1 MVLQR
6 PLEFAMHN
14 RALELKDYTLGIVD
28 NDPLVLDLLTH
39 YFVASHAPLHV
50 LWSLNNPKQAW
61 RACNDE
67 RTRPQVVLTD
77 IEMPGMNGRELFHR
91 IRAHEPNIV
100 VIGVAAFPDAVE
112 EPGLVVLPRNR
123 KSRRSCISRACCCM
137 MSR

>member
-1 MVLQR
+1 
-6 PLEFAMHN
+6 MHN
-14 RALELKDYTLGIVD
+14 RTLELKLGIVD

-61 RACNDE
+61 RVCNDE

-100 VIGVAAFPDAVE
+100 VIGISAFPDAVNRWDPPSAGQQTIGDSQLHAPE
-112 EPGLVVLPRNR
+112 LPAA
-123 KSRRSCISRACCCM
+123 S
-137 MSR
+137 